1 MLLVSEKGLLY
12 EVEDSEEFLKKNKKY
27 ELKVKFILNPL
38 DRAQID
44 FFKFQLDDPL
54 EIIKLSIL
62 QKIKELLHLDDKDIP
77 NDEMIQLYDLSR
89 KELYDLYLNYINS
102 KTNKE

>member
-1 MLLVSEKGLLY
+1 MLVVSEKGLLD
-12 EVEDSEEFLKKNKKY
+12 EIEDSEEFLKKNKKY

-54 EIIKLSIL
+54 EIIRLSIL
-62 QKIKELLHLDDKDIP
+62 QKIKELLYLDDKDIP
-77 NDEMIQLYDLSR
+77 NEEMIQLYDLSR

>member
-1 MLLVSEKGLLY
+1 MLLVSEKGLLD